1 MDKLVD
7 RRHNQIAE
15 KRQLYIEL
23 DPEIA
28 QVFNDSNAVS
38 TQQGSSYNLMKASAK
53 RRRSKKQI
61 EKEQLEEERR
71 NALIDEKIARFDE
84 MEAAVLSM
92 QDKCQRIDNVDH
104 AVLQLNRGGFIR

>member
-28 QVFNDSNAVS
+28 QVFHNSNAVS
-38 TQQGSSYNLMKASAK
+38 TQQGSSYNLMKSSAK

-61 EKEQLEEERR
+61 EKEKLEEERR

-84 MEAAVLSM
+84 FQAAIEQM
-92 QDKCQRIDNVDH
+92 KEKCMRIDNVDN